1 VEVDQFADRLVE
13 AVRART
19 AIEPLTNEVELTV
32 DEAYAIQDRVVER
45 LGGRGSVTKLGLT
58 SRAKQQ
64 QMAVDEPI
72 YGWFTDD
79 MGLDVG
85 QPLEVGRFI
94 QPRVEPEVA
103 LLTGAPLGGRGTTSA
118 HVLAATEAVMPA
130 IDVLD
135 SRYAGYRFTLADV
148 AADNASAAGF
158 IVGDPVPVT
167 GIDLRLVGCVFERNG
182 ELVGTAAGAAILE
195 HPAAA
200 VAWFVRKLADRG
212 EELPAGSLVLAGAL
226 TAAIPVTAGD
236 VVRVTVDRIGSVELV
251 CR

>member
-13 AVRART
+13 AVRTRT

-32 DEAYAIQDRVVER
+32 DEAYRIQDRVVER
-45 LGGRGSVTKLGLT
+45 LGGRGSVIKLGLT

-64 QMAVDEPI
+64 QMSVDEPI
-72 YGWFTDD
+72 YGWFTDG

-85 QPLEVGRFI
+85 RPLEVASLI

-103 LLTGAPLGGRGTTSA
+103 LLTGETLSGRGITSA
-118 HVLAATEAVMPA
+118 HVLAATEAVLPA

-167 GIDLRLVGCVFERNG
+167 GIDLRLVGCVFECNG

-212 EELPAGSLVLAGAL
+212 EGLPAGSLVLAGAL
-226 TAAIPVTAGD
+226 TAAIPVVAGD
-236 VVRVTVDRIGSVELV
+236 VVRVTVDRIGSVELT